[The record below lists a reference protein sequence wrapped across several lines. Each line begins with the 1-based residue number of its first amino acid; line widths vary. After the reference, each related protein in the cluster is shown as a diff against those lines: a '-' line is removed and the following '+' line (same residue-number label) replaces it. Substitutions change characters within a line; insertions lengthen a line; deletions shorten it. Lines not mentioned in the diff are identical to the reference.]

1 VDKLKKKAA
10 ELLPLAIVTEA
21 AVTTKDE
28 RHKYKLGRIYLPGFV
43 KSFEYTSASFGLPPP
58 RGALSLVLA
67 DPLDGCEPQ
76 TAAEGAPTS
85 FVCCELALNN
95 VMVCMLWMFVVF
107 NGNYVLLQQEKCLLS
122 LVDCVLFCRNLC
134 LPDYQKLLSLLL

>member
-1 VDKLKKKAA
+1 MDKLKKKAA

-58 RGALSLVLA
+58 G
-67 DPLDGCEPQ
+67 EPCPSCWP
-76 TAAEGAPTS
+76 TPSMAAS
-85 FVCCELALNN
+85 RRRLLKVRLLHSC
-95 VMVCMLWMFVVF
+95 VV
-107 NGNYVLLQQEKCLLS
+107 
-122 LVDCVLFCRNLC
+122 NLH
-134 LPDYQKLLSLLL
+134 